1 MRERTAFNPRRQAK
15 ASAWLAIALAG
26 TCAAT
31 PATASEG
38 GASLYLLGS
47 GGPGAAV
54 LPPVEG
60 VFFDN
65 TFYFYDASAEAE
77 REFVIGGNV
86 VLGLDATIAAD
97 FATVLWVPSTDV
109 LGGTFAIGAALPVGV
124 PDVTASAVLTG
135 PGDATIGVSRQDSAF
150 VVGDPIVTA
159 ELGWDVG
166 GDSHL
171 ALSTMVNLPIGM
183 YREDQLAN
191 LAFHRWAVDTS
202 LAGTWHDPKL
212 GWDISL
218 KGGVTVN
225 GTNHHTDYKT
235 GTEAHFE
242 ASIERLFSPK
252 FSAGLQGY
260 RFVQLSG
267 DSGAGAVLGP
277 NKGRVTG
284 VGVTAAYNFPLGKMP
299 ATLRAR
305 VFEEFQA
312 ERRLEGTSA
321 MFSLTLPLSMRLSA
335 GAE

>member
-1 MRERTAFNPRRQAK
+1 MLERAARNPRRRAGTP
-15 ASAWLAIALAG
+15 ALLAIALAG
-26 TCAAT
+26 VCTAT
-31 PATASEG
+31 PAAASEG

-54 LPPVEG
+54 VPPVEG
-60 VFFDN
+60 VFFN
-65 TFYFYDASAEAE
+65 NMFYFYDGSAEAE
-77 REFVIGGNV
+77 KQFVVGGKV
-86 VLGLDATIAAD
+86 VAGLDATIAAD
-97 FATVLWVPSTDV
+97 FATVLWVPSTNV

-135 PGDATIGVSRQDSAF
+135 PGGGTVGVSRQDSAF
-150 VVGDPIVTA
+150 VIGDPIIVA

-171 ALSTMVNLPIGM
+171 ALSTQTNVPVGM

-191 LAFHRWAVDTS
+191 LAFHRWAVDAS
-202 LAGTWHDPKL
+202 LAGSWHDPKL

-218 KGGVTVN
+218 KAGVTFN
-225 GTNHHTDYKT
+225 GTNHVTDYTT

-252 FSAGLQGY
+252 VSAGLQGY

-299 ATLRAR
+299 ATLRGS

-312 ERRLEGTSA
+312 ERRLEGTSV
-321 MFSLTLPLSMRLSA
+321 MLSLTVPLSMKLPPGA
-335 GAE
+335 G

>member
-1 MRERTAFNPRRQAK
+1 MLKSTQRTLHRRIGIPV
-15 ASAWLAIALAG
+15 SLAIALAA
-26 TCAAT
+26 TCGAVPAA
-31 PATASEG
+31 ASEG

-60 VFFDN
+60 VFFN
-65 TFYFYDASAEAE
+65 NMFYFYDGSVEAD
-77 REFVIGGNV
+77 REFLINGNV

-109 LGGTFAIGAALPVGV
+109 LGGTLAIGAALPVGV

-135 PGDATIGVSRQDSAF
+135 PQGGTVGVSRSDSAF
-150 VVGDPIVTA
+150 VIGDPILTA
-159 ELGWDVG
+159 ELGWSVG
-166 GDSHL
+166 GNSHL
-171 ALSTMVNLPIGM
+171 ALSTMVNVPIGM

-218 KGGVTVN
+218 KGGVTFN
-225 GTNHHTDYKT
+225 GTNHYTDYKT

-242 ASIERLFSPK
+242 ASIERIFSPK

-284 VGVTAAYNFPLGKMP
+284 VGVTAAYNFPIGKMP
-299 ATLRAR
+299 ATLRGQ

-312 ERRLEGTSA
+312 ERRLEGTSV
-321 MFSLTLPLSMRLSA
+321 MLSLTVPLSMKLPP